1 MAATTVSIASDSTH
15 LDINQIISRVLAQHG
30 ERVLL
35 ASVAQEIGF
44 QRMAQA
50 AEQGAPAPF
59 VCEAAPIASV
69 SLKTAGREPSN
80 APKAHRIM
88 TYYDAGCPGAKK
100 LARGLDRS
108 IFKKGFTCQ
117 EVEADRLEG
126 LDEAAYGGWAAN
138 QAALDPTKPLEGWN
152 DWTFARYEPTDTAH
166 LTLPEGVVI
175 RGGLWHI
182 FLPAGVAPEDLDR
195 IVTAAMMPRQLAFW
209 ATSGE
214 GRAHCKQRHLD
225 AQEFVRFARDSRT
238 GVLRPVEELYVY
250 SPRRDGA
257 WFAAILADAL
267 AKLGVTG
274 AR

>member
-15 LDINQIISRVLAQHG
+15 LDINHIIADMLDRHG
-30 ERVLL
+30 ERALL
-35 ASVAQEIGF
+35 DSVAREIGY
-44 QRMAQA
+44 RYMR
-50 AEQGAPAPF
+50 G
-59 VCEAAPIASV
+59 
-69 SLKTAGREPSN
+69 TAGQGEPTTFRCESPP
-80 APKAHRIM
+80 AAMMAGAAAHPKSHRIM

-117 EVEADRLEG
+117 EVEANRLDG

-138 QAALDPTKPLEGWN
+138 QGALDAMKPLDGWSA
-152 DWTFARYEPTDTAH
+152 WTFARYEPTDTAH
-166 LTLPEGVVI
+166 LTLPEGVI
-175 RGGLWHI
+175 IKGGLWHI
-182 FLPAGVAPEDLDR
+182 FLPDGVTPEDLDR

-209 ATSGE
+209 AMSGE
-214 GRAHCKQRHLD
+214 GRAHCKQRQLD